1 MNGAGRGRPVF
12 LTSASTCPPANAWE
26 KAKNGERWEIY
37 IGRGTFGTLNA
48 ENKLCRM
55 DVKNSAL
62 WQC

>member
-37 IGRGTFGTLNA
+37 R
-48 ENKLCRM
+48 
-55 DVKNSAL
+55 
-62 WQC
+62 